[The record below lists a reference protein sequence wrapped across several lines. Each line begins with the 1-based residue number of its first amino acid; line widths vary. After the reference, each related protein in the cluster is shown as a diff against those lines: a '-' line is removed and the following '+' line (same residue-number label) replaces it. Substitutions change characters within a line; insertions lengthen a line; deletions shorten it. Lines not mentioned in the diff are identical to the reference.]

1 MRHGGAAVRVVEVAD
16 EASLDAFVR
25 LGHETH
31 GGMAVPLAERT
42 VRAWHRGRHPHPH
55 PITMLLALDDDRPVG
70 RAIAHRDDRLDARLG
85 TRALVFGA
93 LEAEGPAALAT
104 LLDAIEARAL
114 AAGAEELFGP
124 AQLLPNQSGGVIT
137 AGFEE
142 RAFLDAPWNPPWLPE
157 ALEARGMRRWYEAD
171 TWVVDVVDEDG
182 PTEAEL
188 DAAGIRIDEV
198 SRLGLGR
205 GLRALLPLLN
215 DSFALLPYYTPFT
228 RAELRVQTRG
238 LGLLHEPGLF
248 LIARDEEDLPVAFV
262 VAVLDAAPL
271 LQRSGG
277 RLRAQEV
284 WSLIARRAALRREA
298 VLVIQGARPDAQGKG
313 IVSLLSRRL
322 HANLAELG
330 CTTLRSTPV
339 GRQNPG
345 SARQFS
351 RFGGRPLHATA
362 YYRKRLARPET
373 AAA

>member
-1 MRHGGAAVRVVEVAD
+1 MPVRVVEVAD
-16 EASLDAFVR
+16 EADLEGFVR

-31 GGMAVPLAERT
+31 GGMAVPLPERT

-55 PITMLLALDDDRPVG
+55 PITMLLALDGDRPVG

-93 LEAEGPAALAT
+93 LEANGPAALHA
-104 LLDAIEARAL
+104 LLDAVEARAVE
-114 AAGAEELFGP
+114 AGARELFGP

-142 RAFLDAPWNPPWLPE
+142 RGFLDAAWNPRWLPA
-157 ALEARGMRRWYEAD
+157 ALEDRGMRRWYEAD

-182 PTEAEL
+182 PTDAEL

-198 SRLGLGR
+198 SRAGLSR

-248 LIARDEEDLPVAFV
+248 LIARDEEDHPVAFV
-262 VAVLDAAPL
+262 VAVLDASPL

-277 RLRAQEV
+277 RIRAREA
-284 WSLIARRAALRREA
+284 WSLVARRADLRREA

-313 IVSLLSRRL
+313 IVTLLSRRL
-322 HANLAELG
+322 HANLAQIG
-330 CTTLRSTPV
+330 CRTLRSTPV

-351 RFGGRPLHATA
+351 RFGGRPLHATT
-362 YYRKRLARPET
+362 YYRQPLPEQG
-373 AAA
+373 AAAS

>member
-16 EASLDAFVR
+16 EAGLEAFVR

-31 GGMAVPLAERT
+31 GGMAVPLPERT
-42 VRAWHRGRHPHPH
+42 VRAWRRERHPHPH
-55 PITMLLALDDDRPVG
+55 AIALLLALDGERPVG

-93 LEAEGPAALAT
+93 LEAAEPGVLHA
-104 LLDAIEARAL
+104 LLDAIEARAA
-114 AAGAEELFGP
+114 AAGAAEVFGP

-142 RAFLDAPWNPPWLPE
+142 RGFLDAAWNPPWVPE

-182 PTEAEL
+182 PSDGEL

-198 SRLGLGR
+198 SRVGLGR

-215 DSFALLPYYTPFT
+215 DSFALLPYFTPFT
-228 RAELRVQTRG
+228 RAELRAQTRG

-248 LIARDEEDLPVAFV
+248 LIARDEEDHPLAFV
-262 VAVLDAAPL
+262 VAVLDASPL

-277 RLRAQEV
+277 RLRAPEA
-284 WSLIARRAALRREA
+284 WSLVADRAALRREA

-313 IVSLLSRRL
+313 IVTLLSRRL
-322 HANLAELG
+322 HANLAQLG
-330 CTTLRSTPV
+330 CRTLRSTPV

-362 YYRKRLARPET
+362 YYRKPIAARPS
-373 AAA
+373 A